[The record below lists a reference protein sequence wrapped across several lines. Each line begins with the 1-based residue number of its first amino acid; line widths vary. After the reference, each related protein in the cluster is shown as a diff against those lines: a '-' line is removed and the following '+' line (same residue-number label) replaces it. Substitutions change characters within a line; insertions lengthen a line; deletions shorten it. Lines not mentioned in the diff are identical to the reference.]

1 MKNNIKRFFKLKL
14 FKRLKTSFGVILR
27 GFSKISKGFFENVS
41 NKNRKTIKFYDLKL
55 SQRINILFI
64 HQ

>member
-1 MKNNIKRFFKLKL
+1 MKNNFKRLFKLKL
-14 FKRLKTSFGVILR
+14 FKTLKTSLGVILR
-27 GFSKISKGFFENVS
+27 GFSKISKCFFENVS

>member
-1 MKNNIKRFFKLKL
+1 MKNNFKRFFKLKL

-27 GFSKISKGFFENVS
+27 GFSKISKYFFENVS